1 MRRPWHTIR
10 IVPTESL
17 KQQSHASKWSVRKLV
32 NEISIDC
39 MQRNPVAVA
48 PTGDGQYVILDGI
61 SRWKAFGKLRVNDIM
76 VQVVNLD
83 DPGLKLSSWRHLISH
98 LTTTELERMLGRKEL
113 EWKKSYSDSGGE
125 ELHAE
130 KDTVLVTLSDRSN
143 YSIALD
149 RSDLIGFNRT
159 LSQLITGYSAN
170 TQLVR
175 LHGEPRN
182 PGAHSLNRQ
191 GQALVVLPAYD
202 MKEVNQILDAGELL
216 PPHML
221 CYSFPRRF
229 LGINVS
235 LKILSADVPVSEKNV
250 FIDELMR
257 MRLSQSKATF
267 YPNSV
272 FLMND

>member
-1 MRRPWHTIR
+1 MKRPWHSIR

-17 KQQSHASKWSVRKLV
+17 KPQSHASKWSVRKLV
-32 NEISIDC
+32 NEISTDC
-39 MQRNPVAVA
+39 MQRSPVAVA

-61 SRWKAFGKLRVNDIM
+61 SRWKALERLRVSDIM
-76 VQVVNLD
+76 VQVVNPD
-83 DPGLKLSSWRHLISH
+83 DPGLQLSSWRHLISH
-98 LTTTELERMLGRKEL
+98 LTPAELEKMLGRKKL
-113 EWKKSYSDSGGE
+113 EWQKSYADGGSE
-125 ELHAE
+125 ECHE
-130 KDTVLVTLSDRSN
+130 QKDTVLVTLSDRSN

-149 RSDLIGFNRT
+149 RSDLVGFNRK
-159 LSQLITGYSAN
+159 LCKLITGYSAN
-170 TQLVR
+170 TQVIR
-175 LHGEPRN
+175 LHGEPRT
-182 PGAHSLNRQ
+182 PDAHSLNGR
-191 GQALVVLPAYD
+191 GQALVVLPEYS
-202 MKEVNQILDAGELL
+202 MREVTEILDAGELL

-235 LKILSADVPVSEKNV
+235 LKILTADVPVSEKNI
-250 FIDELMR
+250 FLDELMQ